1 MRCPGQDTQY
11 WKPGDIFDVDCPA
24 CGSKVEFFKDE
35 ATRRC
40 RHCGQKVL
48 NPKMDMGCAAHCRFA
63 RECLGHTE
71 LLARR
76 IRANEDQT
84 KDN

>member
-11 WKPGDIFDVDCPA
+11 WKPGDIFDVDCPC

-40 RHCGQKVL
+40 KNCGEKVL
-48 NPKMDMGCAAHCRFA
+48 NPKMDLGCARHCRHA
-63 RECLGHTE
+63 GDCLGQ
-71 LLARR
+71 AAVSGRSKK
-76 IRANEDQT
+76 Q
-84 KDN
+84 